1 MVLRFNLDHSP
12 TSTDKVGGFG
22 EYLTKNITK
31 SYVKNPVFNKF
42 NIAIESLFNNN
53 KEPYEML
60 RYNPALTL
68 SVLNT
73 INRDFNLDFIK
84 YKTDNNNVVEENN
97 LKLFADKIY
106 KIYNEIDKAV
116 YDINMNQQ
124 FKEEIKN
131 IFLNI
136 FINEKNIYLIDDG
149 IDKNIII
156 FNEDN
161 YRKTVLNNKL
171 NDYNETIKFKE
182 DIAIL
187 KENSQSHT
195 FEK

>member
-1 MVLRFNLDHSP
+1 
-12 TSTDKVGGFG
+12 
-22 EYLTKNITK
+22 
-31 SYVKNPVFNKF
+31 
-42 NIAIESLFNNN
+42 
-53 KEPYEML
+53 ML

-116 YDINMNQQ
+116 YDINLNQQ

-131 IFLNI
+131 IFINI
-136 FINEKNIYLIDDG
+136 FVNEKNIYLIDDG
-149 IDKNIII
+149 IDKNIIDLIEEENI

-161 YRKTVLNNKL
+161 YQKTLLNNKL